1 MATRSQDA
9 VDYTT
14 HLIRTTIDELRFEPR
29 SPSVGGPIDVLG
41 ITPSEPRF
49 GQRKELHRL
58 SA

>member
-1 MATRSQDA
+1 M
-9 VDYTT
+9 DYTT